1 MIDALLSAYTDFLA
15 LTKDNPFIASIIG
28 LYVAG
33 VTTWFLKDVPTK
45 VSLFIRNELFTTLVI
60 AERGETYGHMFDEK
74 IQFMNFNSWVI
85 KHSDN
90 NLSRSLGINQHKGI
104 WEIVPGIG
112 LNFFIFKKRIFWYRK
127 MEVQGSGQ
135 SNTGTKLQ
143 VNITTYGRNKKIFEE
158 MFNEF
163 KILHEC
169 EIDNDLY
176 IRQIDGNGWNE
187 IQQIPKK
194 DLDVVFMNDHT
205 RKELVETF
213 EIFAEQLERCQRV
226 QTPHRISILLE
237 GPTGTGKTTII
248 KALANYL
255 NKHIYMM
262 DPADLLQS
270 NLPRHLANWGHSG
283 IIVVEDIDSLSSIKS
298 RGNHINKDMVEDR
311 ITTKNGAVLQPL
323 RLKGNDPKRKKTNHP
338 ENDLD
343 EESCPD
349 PIRPNHD
356 QEIKIDFDINEYF
369 GGISKVL
376 NNLDGIVE
384 YNGSIIIMTTNSVG
398 LIDKAMLRPGRID
411 KIIHVGWLSKETIV
425 ENTLSL
431 FNLQPTEENYAY
443 LNKRIEV
450 NSLSGANLSNI
461 YKFTDNLEGFIDK
474 INSSENT
481 I

>member
-1 MIDALLSAYTDFLA
+1 MIDTLITAYTDFVA

-33 VTTWFLKDVPTK
+33 VTTWFLKDVPTR
-45 VSLFIRNELFTTLVI
+45 VSLFIKNELFTTLVI

-74 IQFMNFNSWVI
+74 IQFMNFNAWVI

-90 NLSRSLGINQHKGI
+90 NLSRSLGINQHKGV

-112 LNFFIFKKRIFWYRK
+112 LNFFIFQKRIFWYRK

-143 VNITTYGRNKKIFEE
+143 VNITTYGRNKKIFET

-163 KILHEC
+163 KNLHEC

-176 IRQIDGNGWNE
+176 IRKIDGNGWDE
-187 IQQIPKK
+187 IQTIPQK

-205 RKELVETF
+205 RKELIETF
-213 EIFAEQLERCQRV
+213 EIFAEQLERCKRV
-226 QTPHRISILLE
+226 QTSHRISILLE

-298 RGNHINKDMVEDR
+298 RGKHINTDIVDKPR
-311 ITTKNGAVLQPL
+311 ISKNGGKLLPF
-323 RLKGNDPKRKKTNHP
+323 PRKKDKSNHP
-338 ENDLD
+338 GQDLC
-343 EESCPD
+343 EESCPE
-349 PIRPNHD
+349 PIRPNND
-356 QEIKIDFDINEYF
+356 QEIKIDFDINEFF

-398 LIDKAMLRPGRID
+398 LIDPAMLRPGRID
-411 KIIHVGWLSKETIV
+411 KIIHVGWLTKETII
-425 ENTLSL
+425 ENTINL
-431 FNLQPTEENYAY
+431 FNLERTEENFLY
-443 LNKRIEV
+443 LNKRIKVE
-450 NSLSGANLSNI
+450 SLSGANLSNI
-461 YKFTDNLEGFIDK
+461 YKFTNNLESYLDK
-474 INSSENT
+474 INEAGN
-481 I
+481 IK